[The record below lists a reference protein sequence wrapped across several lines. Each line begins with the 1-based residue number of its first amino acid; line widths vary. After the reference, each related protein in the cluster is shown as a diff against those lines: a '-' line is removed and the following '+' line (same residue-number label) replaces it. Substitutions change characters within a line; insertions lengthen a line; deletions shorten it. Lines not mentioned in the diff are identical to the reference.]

1 MGREFL
7 KLQSFS
13 QVLSVIQ
20 KLPASV
26 LQKNQWRQAFFRALV
41 SLKYKLHFFVWRE
54 YFRKKDFTKLFD
66 IKWTLSGIF

>member
-7 KLQSFS
+7 KLQPFS

-41 SLKYKLHFFVWRE
+41 SLKYKLHFFCVWRE
-54 YFRKKDFTKLFD
+54 YFRNKILRNCLT
-66 IKWTLSGIF
+66 

>member
-7 KLQSFS
+7 KLQSVS

-41 SLKYKLHFFVWRE
+41 SLKYKLHFFVCE
-54 YFRKKDFTKLFD
+54 GNIFEKKILRNCLT
-66 IKWTLSGIF
+66 